1 VHCDTV
7 SVSKLDIQKM
17 IDEADLDGDGK
28 IDYDEFLVMLREK
41 TRSFFKAA

>member
-1 VHCDTV
+1 
-7 SVSKLDIQKM
+7 M

-41 TRSFFKAA
+41 TRSFFKVA